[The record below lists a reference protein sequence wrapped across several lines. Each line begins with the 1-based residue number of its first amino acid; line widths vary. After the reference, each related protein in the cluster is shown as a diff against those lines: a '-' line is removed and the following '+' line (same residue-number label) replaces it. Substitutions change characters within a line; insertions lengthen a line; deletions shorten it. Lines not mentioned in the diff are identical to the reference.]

1 MDGVGQIANLVTEF
15 YGWAKILVIPCGILT
30 LSIGGFQQM
39 FGGAEGVRKAKPWY
53 IGTGVGVAIVILAGI
68 LVPFLQSRIAF

>member
-1 MDGVGQIANLVTEF
+1 MDGVGQIANLLTEF

-39 FGGAEGVRKAKPWY
+39 FGGAEGVRKAKP
-53 IGTGVGVAIVILAGI
+53 
-68 LVPFLQSRIAF
+68 